1 MTPTPETFDA
11 LASLEHDANWRRVRE
26 WLEDEL
32 KAQDS
37 FNRTADAPELF
48 RGQGRSQVLA
58 ELIQHAG
65 TARDRLEAIS
75 QRVKQN
81 QGGYP
86 Q

>member
-11 LASLEHDANWRRVRE
+11 LAALEHDANWRRVRD
-26 WLEDEL
+26 WLTQEL
-32 KAQDS
+32 ADQDR

-48 RGQGRSQVLA
+48 RGQGRAQVLA
-58 ELIQHAG
+58 EFLQHAS

-75 QRVKQN
+75 RRQKQN